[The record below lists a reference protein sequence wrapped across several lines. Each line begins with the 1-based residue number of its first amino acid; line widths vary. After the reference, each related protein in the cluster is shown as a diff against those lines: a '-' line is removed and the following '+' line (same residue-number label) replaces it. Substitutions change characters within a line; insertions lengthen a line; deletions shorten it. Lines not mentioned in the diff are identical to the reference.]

1 MEKKHSFLKGA
12 LCGALV
18 MFIVCVSVLAGSRLI
33 LGTSGAKNSSASAMD
48 SDAKKKMEKI
58 EALIEKYYLYADE
71 IDQQKLED
79 GIFEGFVSGLE
90 DPYSVYYDEENTTSF
105 NESTSGEYSG
115 IGAVM
120 SQDLNT
126 GIITFASIYKGS
138 PAEEVGIQSEDILY
152 KVMGEEVTGRDLTE
166 VVAEIRGP
174 EGTKVDLTVLRG
186 DNHKEITVTATRR
199 KIEVQTV
206 EYEMKE
212 GKIGYISIM
221 EFDSVTYDQY
231 KEALD
236 DLESQG
242 MKGMVVDLRNNPGG
256 NLNTVCE
263 MLDLMLPKGI
273 IVYTENKNGEKQVS
287 TSDEE
292 HQFTKPM
299 AVLVNGDSASASEIY
314 AGAIQDY
321 ELGDIVGTTTY
332 GKGVVQQIFDLGDGT
347 CLKLTVSEYFTP
359 KGRSING
366 EGVQPD
372 VEVEYE
378 KNEEDPEADNQ
389 LDAALDNVR
398 AKIK

>member
-58 EALIEKYYLYADE
+58 EALIEKYYLYEDE

-242 MKGMVVDLRNNPGG
+242 MKGLVVDLRNNPGG